1 MCGRKAAEWL
11 IEMPLCRIQID
22 NFKSI
27 KYADLS
33 INHINMFIGENGA
46 GKTNVL
52 DAVDYFYSNLSTS
65 NIRLDV
71 FDCNNH
77 FSNQIRIRLSF
88 DLSGFVKIAKAQSEP
103 NGDNDSD
110 SSGDSKYVGYYRKI
124 ISMSPKSQNYIY
136 ILELSQIKGQ
146 PIRWNY
152 GYEDRSIIKSL
163 FPLFHLDTRFLD
175 IHKWDYLWEVI
186 GELGK
191 VANSERKSLES
202 KINSILLDHDGEIA
216 KKLYDISKIFEDAN
230 VNIKPATSKDFAS
243 TLTKIFFSGNTVQQ
257 SGKSLGY
264 YSTGTNSAK
273 YIELLLKAIDKI
285 SKSKLKEPL
294 VLLDEPEISLHPQLV
309 DELSDTI
316 CEVDDKLC
324 FLISSHSS
332 RLTKNLMIE
341 SEHIELFDIR
351 LVSKY
356 SDITR
361 MKLFPQYSP
370 ISTPRVTDDHV
381 NSYFSRAIL
390 FVEGETE
397 LELFSNPYLHI
408 LFPALHVI
416 DVYKALSDKPVLS
429 IMHPEKNQVT
439 IPYLCLIDM
448 DKAVGYN
455 PITKKYFTRNE
466 YISDNHKEQ
475 FLFRSKHANAPYIYH
490 QRKRIDAMASRLHIH
505 YFQPLLSTND
515 PSHTDFVETVHKY
528 LLNYNVFIFSTTIEG
543 ALINKNSVGFSIDFL
558 KGQIKEDAYTSFLSL
573 LDSSRSIDK
582 LNFLRLVFD
591 GKSDLWQ
598 TYKSIKKRLD
608 SEKANVIDSASVGK
622 KTSGWVTKYIEAFL
636 AKELGVAN
644 LSERAFKRQ
653 MEDEQGKLALIN
665 SFKAHFPEL
674 YDLLQKVCGMI

>member
-1 MCGRKAAEWL
+1 MA
-11 IEMPLCRIQID
+11 LCRIQID

-27 KYADLS
+27 KHADLS
-33 INHINMFIGENGA
+33 LNHINVFIGENGA
-46 GKTNVL
+46 GKTNIL

-88 DLSGFVKIAKAQSEP
+88 DLSEFVKIAKAQSEP
-103 NGDNDSD
+103 TGDDESD
-110 SSGDSKYVGYYRKI
+110 SSGDTRYDGYYKKI
-124 ISMSPKSQNYIY
+124 ISMAPKSQNYIF
-136 ILELSQIKGQ
+136 ILELSQVKGQ

-163 FPLFHLDTRFLD
+163 FPLFHLDTRSLD
-175 IHKWDYLWEVI
+175 IHKWDYLWDVI

-191 VANSERKSLES
+191 VSNSERKSLES
-202 KINSILLDHDGEIA
+202 KINGILLDNDGEIA
-216 KKLYDISKIFEDAN
+216 KKLRDISKIFEDAN
-230 VNIKPATSKDFAS
+230 VNIKSATPKDFAS
-243 TLTKIFFSGNTVQQ
+243 TLAKLFFSGNTVQQ
-257 SGKSLGY
+257 GGKSLGY
-264 YSTGTNSAK
+264 YSTGTNSVK
-273 YIELLLKAIDKI
+273 YIELLLKAIDEI

-316 CEVDDKLC
+316 CEVNDKLC

-332 RLTKNLMIE
+332 RLTKNLMIG
-341 SEHIELFDIR
+341 SGQIELFNIR

-370 ISTPRVTDDHV
+370 TSTPRVTDDHV

-397 LELFSNPYLHI
+397 LEFFSNPFLHI

-416 DVYKALSDKPVLS
+416 DVYKALSDKPVLN
-429 IMHPEKNQVT
+429 IMHPKKNQVA

-448 DKAVGYN
+448 DKAVGYE
-455 PITKKYFTRNE
+455 PKTKKYFTRNE
-466 YISDNHKEQ
+466 YISENHKEQ
-475 FLFRSKHANAPYIYH
+475 FLFRSKKSNAPYIYH
-490 QRKRIDAMASRLHIH
+490 QRKRIEAMENRLHIH

-515 PSHTDFVETVHKY
+515 PSHTDFVETIHKY
-528 LLNYNVFIFSTTIEG
+528 LLNYNVFTFSTTIEG
-543 ALINKNSVGFSIDFL
+543 ALINKNSIDFSIAFL
-558 KGQIKEDAYTSFLSL
+558 KGQIKEDAFNNFLSL
-573 LDSSRSIDK
+573 LNRVRSVDK
-582 LNFLRLVFD
+582 LNLLRLVFD

-608 SEKANVIDSASVGK
+608 PGEATVIDSAFVGK
-622 KTSGWVTKYIEAFL
+622 KTSGWVTKYIKVFL
-636 AKELGVAN
+636 SKELGVEN
-644 LSERAFKRQ
+644 LSERTFKRL
-653 MEDEQGKLALIN
+653 MEDEQQKLTLIS
-665 SFKAHFPEL
+665 SFKAQFPEL
-674 YDLLQKVCGMI
+674 YDLLQKVCSMI

>member
-1 MCGRKAAEWL
+1 MA
-11 IEMPLCRIQID
+11 LCRIQID

-27 KYADLS
+27 KHADLS
-33 INHINMFIGENGA
+33 LNHINVFIGENGA

-52 DAVDYFYSNLSTS
+52 DAVAYFYSNLSTS

-88 DLSGFVKIAKAQSEP
+88 DLSEFVKIAKAQSDQ
-103 NGDNDSD
+103 NGDDDSD
-110 SSGDSKYVGYYRKI
+110 SSSDARYDGYYRKI
-124 ISMSPKSQNYIY
+124 ISMAPKSQNFIF
-136 ILELSQIKGQ
+136 ILELSQVKGQ

-163 FPLFHLDTRFLD
+163 FPLFHLDTRSLD
-175 IHKWDYLWEVI
+175 IHKWDYLWDVI

-191 VANSERKSLES
+191 VSNSERKSLES
-202 KINSILLDHDGEIA
+202 KINGILLDNDGEIA
-216 KKLYDISKIFEDAN
+216 KKLRDISKIFEDAN
-230 VNIKPATSKDFAS
+230 VNIKSATPKDFAS
-243 TLTKIFFSGNTVQQ
+243 TLAKIFFSGNTVQQ
-257 SGKSLGY
+257 GGKSLGY
-264 YSTGTNSAK
+264 YSTGTNSVK
-273 YIELLLKAIDKI
+273 YIELLLKAIDEI

-309 DELSDTI
+309 DELSDTV
-316 CEVDDKLC
+316 CEVNDKLC

-332 RLTKNLMIE
+332 RLTKNLMIG
-341 SEHIELFDIR
+341 SGHIELFNIR

-370 ISTPRVTDDHV
+370 TSTPRVTDDHV

-397 LELFSNPYLHI
+397 LEFFSNPFLHI

-416 DVYKALSDKPVLS
+416 DVYKALSDKPILN
-429 IMHPEKNQVT
+429 IMHPEKNQVA

-448 DKAVGYN
+448 DKAVGYESK
-455 PITKKYFTRNE
+455 TKKYFTRNE

-475 FLFRSKHANAPYIYH
+475 FLFRSKNSNAPYIYH
-490 QRKRIDAMASRLHIH
+490 QRKRIEAMANRLHIH

-515 PSHTDFVETVHKY
+515 PSHTDFVEAIHKY
-528 LLNYNVFIFSTTIEG
+528 LLNYNVFTFSTTIEG
-543 ALINKNSVGFSIDFL
+543 ALINKNSIDFSIDFL
-558 KGQIKEDAYTSFLSL
+558 KGQIKEDAFNNFLSL
-573 LDSSRSIDK
+573 LNRAGSVDK
-582 LNFLRLVFD
+582 LNLLRLVFD

-608 SEKANVIDSASVGK
+608 PGEANVIDNAFVGK

-636 AKELGVAN
+636 VKELGVEN
-644 LSERAFKRQ
+644 LSERSFKRI
-653 MEDEQGKLALIN
+653 MEDDQRKLTLIN
-665 SFKAHFPEL
+665 SFKAQFPEL
-674 YDLLQKVCGMI
+674 YDLLQKVCSMI